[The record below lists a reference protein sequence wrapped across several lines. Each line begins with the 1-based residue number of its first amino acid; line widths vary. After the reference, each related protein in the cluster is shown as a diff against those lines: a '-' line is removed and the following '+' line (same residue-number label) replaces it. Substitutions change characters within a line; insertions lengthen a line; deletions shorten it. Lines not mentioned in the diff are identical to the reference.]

1 MPLAGAVGGNQ
12 LAPVAAGFFLPPA
25 RALGTTAFALL
36 VAALLASFGSGNLL
50 GWDALAR
57 WDFAGIDVQA
67 NLGALLLQP
76 ATWCVA
82 VSWLAA
88 AAVLS
93 ACRRRPSR
101 ILEVLGIVLAA
112 AALVAGICAAAWLA
126 SGQHTWM
133 PSAAAIASTAVAVAG
148 LAIASYLEPPA
159 PELWELGEEAEP
171 SEG

>member
-1 MPLAGAVGGNQ
+1 M
-12 LAPVAAGFFLPPA
+12 
-25 RALGTTAFALL
+25 
-36 VAALLASFGSGNLL
+36 
-50 GWDALAR
+50 
-57 WDFAGIDVQA
+57 
-67 NLGALLLQP
+67 QP

-159 PELWELGEEAEP
+159 PELWEEGEEAEP

>member
-1 MPLAGAVGGNQ
+1 MFAYPAYLGGI
-12 LAPVAAGFFLPPA
+12 
-25 RALGTTAFALL
+25 ALL

-57 WDFAGIDVQA
+57 WDFAGTDVQA

-76 ATWCVA
+76 ATWCIA
-82 VSWLAA
+82 ASWLAA

-93 ACRRRPSR
+93 ACRCRPSR
-101 ILEVLGIVLAA
+101 ILAVFGIVLAA

-126 SGQHTWM
+126 SGQHAWM
-133 PSAAAIASTAVAVAG
+133 PSAAAIASTVVAVAG

-159 PELWELGEEAEP
+159 PELWEAGEEFEP

>member
-1 MPLAGAVGGNQ
+1 M
-12 LAPVAAGFFLPPA
+12 
-25 RALGTTAFALL
+25 
-36 VAALLASFGSGNLL
+36 AALLASFGSGNLL

-101 ILEVLGIVLAA
+101 IL
-112 AALVAGICAAAWLA
+112 ALVAGICAAAWLA

-159 PELWELGEEAEP
+159 PELWEEGEEAEP